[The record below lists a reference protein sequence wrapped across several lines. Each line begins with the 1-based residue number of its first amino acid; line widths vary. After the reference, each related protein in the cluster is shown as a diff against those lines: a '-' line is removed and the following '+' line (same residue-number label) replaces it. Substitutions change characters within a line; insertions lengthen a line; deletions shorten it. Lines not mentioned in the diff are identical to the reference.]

1 MPGDAVLESSSS
13 MKKKIFT
20 EDNFLDLKQLS
31 HYSTFSDSTLR
42 DYLYNADNP
51 IPHFQVNRKI
61 LVKKS
66 EFDLWMEQFRGE
78 NNDLDRIVDEVIND
92 L

>member
-1 MPGDAVLESSSS
+1 
-13 MKKKIFT
+13 MKNLT

-31 HYSTFSDSTLR
+31 RYSTFSDSTLR
-42 DYLYNADNP
+42 GYLSDPENP
-51 IPHFQVNRKI
+51 IPFFRVNRKI

-66 EFDLWMEQFRGE
+66 EFDRWMEQFRGK

>member
-1 MPGDAVLESSSS
+1 
-13 MKKKIFT
+13 MKHSGTKDFKDT
-20 EDNFLDLKQLS
+20 FLDLKQLAQ
-31 HYSTFSDSTLR
+31 YSTFSDSTLR
-42 DYLYNADNP
+42 DYLSDPERP
-51 IPHFQVNRKI
+51 IPSFKVKRKI

-78 NNDLDRIVDEVIND
+78 NNDLDHIVDEMTND